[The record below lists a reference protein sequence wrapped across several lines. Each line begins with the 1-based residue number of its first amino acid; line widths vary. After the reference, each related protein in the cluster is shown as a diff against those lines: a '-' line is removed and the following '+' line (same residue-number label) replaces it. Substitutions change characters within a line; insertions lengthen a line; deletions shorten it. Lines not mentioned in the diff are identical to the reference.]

1 MLWKLW
7 DILTGYLKDSP
18 WGRALQPFL
27 FVVVAGIVAEVFAYE
42 FVRTQYGFSPDLR
55 VFLLS
60 YFSVRI
66 AIVTGALLALLLLL
80 RLEPRPDARPEPGR
94 LAAFYR
100 RNRRSISTKLASRS

>member
-42 FVRTQYGFSPDLR
+42 FVRTQD
-55 VFLLS
+55 
-60 YFSVRI
+60 
-66 AIVTGALLALLLLL
+66 
-80 RLEPRPDARPEPGR
+80 RLQP
-94 LAAFYR
+94 
-100 RNRRSISTKLASRS
+100 

>member
-42 FVRTQYGFSPDLR
+42 FVRTQY
-55 VFLLS
+55 
-60 YFSVRI
+60 
-66 AIVTGALLALLLLL
+66 
-80 RLEPRPDARPEPGR
+80 RLQP
-94 LAAFYR
+94 
-100 RNRRSISTKLASRS
+100 